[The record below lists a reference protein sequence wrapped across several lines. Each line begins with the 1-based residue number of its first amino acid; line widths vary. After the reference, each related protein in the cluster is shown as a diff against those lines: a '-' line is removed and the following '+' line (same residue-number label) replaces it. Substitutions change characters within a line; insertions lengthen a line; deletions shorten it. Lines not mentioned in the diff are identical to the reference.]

1 MEYEIYCTPLYQ
13 SDWIYFCDQ
22 AINNIFLTTNYLIF
36 LMIGNTSSAI
46 KSTHTR
52 NDSLKFVYFERVFG
66 VVKCK
71 NNLFDVRTFDL
82 F

>member
-1 MEYEIYCTPLYQ
+1 
-13 SDWIYFCDQ
+13 
-22 AINNIFLTTNYLIF
+22 
-36 LMIGNTSSAI
+36 MIGNTSSAI
-46 KSTHTR
+46 KNTHTR